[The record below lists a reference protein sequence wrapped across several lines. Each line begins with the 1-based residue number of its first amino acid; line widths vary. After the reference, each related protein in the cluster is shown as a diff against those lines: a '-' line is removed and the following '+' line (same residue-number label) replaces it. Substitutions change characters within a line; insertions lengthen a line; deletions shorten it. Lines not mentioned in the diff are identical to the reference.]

1 MNTMR
6 DVVNQNRAWYCLA
19 CGKCSAV
26 CPITRWETRDYC
38 SPRLLVEKAVNGKT
52 DAVYNDPLFWS
63 CLTCN
68 RCSQLCPS
76 TVYFSDFIRG
86 SRALARQAGLSGDCS
101 HGDVIQTWA
110 RMMAKPDLEFN
121 RLGWLD
127 DNLNISDD
135 SDTLYFAGCLPYYH
149 TLFEYL
155 NIEGVEIARAAVKI
169 LNHMG
174 IAPQVM
180 ADERCCGHD
189 QIWEGDL
196 ETFHSLA
203 SLNLE
208 RLKQSGAR
216 RIVTTCPECARTLK
230 LDYPKLLGDHG
241 LEILHLSQY
250 VHRNASSLKLAV
262 PNINS
267 SYRVTYQDA
276 CRLSRHLG
284 IYDEPRELIKAAG
297 LELIE
302 MERTRTAS
310 LCCGTSGW
318 TACGNVSKNIQM
330 QRLKEAGDTGA
341 RLLVTTCIKCQI
353 HLKCAQRGPTTSD
366 RVDIQVKDLTTLLAD
381 RLQTSSKARKRK
393 NCSRPPT
400 TGMQKDP

>member
-52 DAVYNDPLFWS
+52 EAVYKDPLFWS

-86 SRALARQAGLSGDCS
+86 SRTLARQAGLTGDCS

-110 RMMAKPDLEFN
+110 KMMAKPDLECN
-121 RLGWLD
+121 RLDWLD
-127 DNLNISDD
+127 GDLNISDD
-135 SDTLYFAGCLPYYH
+135 SDTLYFTGCLPFYH
-149 TLFEYL
+149 TLFENL
-155 NIEGVEIARAAVKI
+155 NIEGVAIARAAVKI

-189 QIWEGDL
+189 QFWEGDL
-196 ETFHSLA
+196 ETFQHLA

-216 RIVTTCPECARTLK
+216 RIITTCPECARTLK
-230 LDYPKLLGDHG
+230 LDYPRVVGDHAM
-241 LEILHLSQY
+241 EILHLTQFM
-250 VHRNASSLKLAV
+250 HRNSSALDLAV
-262 PNINS
+262 SDINA
-267 SYRVTYQDA
+267 SYPVTYQDA

-284 IYDEPRELIKAAG
+284 VYDEPRELMQAAG
-297 LELIE
+297 FEVIE
-302 MERTRTAS
+302 MERTRSAS

-318 TACGNVSKNIQM
+318 TACGKVSKNIQM
-330 QRLKEAGDTGA
+330 ERLKEARATGA
-341 RLLVTTCIKCQI
+341 RLLVTTCVKCQI
-353 HLKCAQRGPTTSD
+353 HLKCAQSGAPTSD
-366 RVDIQVKDLTTLLAD
+366 GVDIQVKDLTTLLAD
-381 RLQTSSKARKRK
+381 RVKTISKAEKGK
-393 NCSRPPT
+393 TVPGQS
-400 TGMQKDP
+400 